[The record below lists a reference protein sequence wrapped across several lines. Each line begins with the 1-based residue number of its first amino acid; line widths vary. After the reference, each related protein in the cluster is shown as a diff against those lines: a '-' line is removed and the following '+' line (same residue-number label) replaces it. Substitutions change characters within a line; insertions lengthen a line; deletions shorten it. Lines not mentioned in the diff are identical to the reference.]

1 MRKLL
6 VLFQLCSL
14 SAFAQKPAFTLEQ
27 IMGTPFPT
35 ELTAAPASN
44 KMAWVQNARGVRNI
58 WLAMAP
64 DYIGKQLTNFSKDD
78 GKEISQLRW
87 SPDARTLLFVYGG
100 GARGSEPPNPGSDP
114 AGPELAIY
122 KLNADGGSPVKLADG
137 SYPVISPKG
146 DSVVFLR
153 KGQIYI
159 TALEGGKEA
168 HPLLN
173 VRGGSSQVRWSPD
186 GTRITF
192 VSNRGDHSFIGVFD
206 LKTRNLRF
214 LAPSIDSDNNP
225 VWSPDGKQV
234 AFIRIPAG
242 DDVLFGPLRESD
254 PWSIML
260 ADVETGKGKTLWMA
274 NEGMGS
280 AYREIVADNQIF
292 WTANDYIVFPWE
304 RDGWTHL
311 YSIPAQG
318 GVATL
323 LTPGNFEVEYV
334 TLTTDKSEVLFNSNQ
349 NDIDRRHIWRV
360 APTSNKP
367 VAVTQ
372 GKGIEWLPVMLS
384 DGKTVAVLNSDA
396 FRPARA
402 SLVAN
407 ATTLKPLAPNS
418 LPADFPEKSLVE
430 PQAIMLSAVD
440 GMQIPAQLFLPANLK
455 KGDKRPALIFFHGG
469 SRRQMLLGWNYG
481 AYYHNAYALNQYLA
495 SLGYVVLSVN
505 YRSGIGYGM
514 QFREAV
520 NYGEAGG
527 SEFNDVMGAGLYLR
541 NRPEVDG
548 SKIGLW
554 GGSYG
559 GYLTAMGLSR
569 ASDLFAAGVDIH
581 GVHDWNVGIKTFVP
595 NYNKLEFPEKARR
608 AFDASPLSTVDTWR
622 SPVLVIHGDD
632 DRNVDFAETVAL
644 VKALRKQKV
653 EVEQLVFPDEVH
665 SFMRYANWLEC
676 YRATVDFFDR
686 RLRK

>member
-6 VLFQLCSL
+6 TLFLLCSL

-44 KMAWVQNARGVRNI
+44 KVAWVQNSRGVRNI
-58 WLAMAP
+58 WLATAP

-78 GKEISQLRW
+78 GKEISQLHW

-100 GARGSEPPNPGSDP
+100 GTRGSEPPNPGSDP

-122 KLNADGGSPVKLADG
+122 KLNADGGAPVKLADG
-137 SYPVISPKG
+137 SYPAISPKG

-186 GTRITF
+186 GTRIAF
-192 VSNRGDHSFIGVFD
+192 VSNRGDHNFIGVFD

-214 LAPSIDSDNNP
+214 LAPSVDSDNNP

-234 AFIRIPAG
+234 AFIRIPAA
-242 DDVLFGPLRESD
+242 DEVLFGPLRESD
-254 PWSIML
+254 PWSIVL

-292 WTANDYIVFPWE
+292 WTANNFIVFPWE

-311 YSIPAQG
+311 YSIPVQG

-334 TLTTDKSEVLFNSNQ
+334 TLTTDKTEVLFNSNQ

-360 APTSNKP
+360 TPTSNKP

-402 SLVAN
+402 SLVTN
-407 ATTLKPLAPNS
+407 ATTFKPLAPNS

-440 GMQIPAQLFLPANLK
+440 GMPIPAQLFLPANLK

-481 AYYHNAYALNQYLA
+481 AYYHNAYAMNQYLA

-514 QFREAV
+514 QFREAI

-541 NRPEVDG
+541 NRPDVDG

-595 NYNKLEFPEKARR
+595 DYNKLEFPEKARR
-608 AFDASPLSTVDTWR
+608 AFDASPLATVDTWR

-665 SFMRYANWLEC
+665 SFLRYANWLEC
-676 YRATVDFFDR
+676 YRATIDFFDR
-686 RLRK
+686 KLRK